1 MSVCCSDPAMTQRVL
16 QHAIH
21 DICMLYTICYML
33 SYVCMYACIMPL
45 RLNVYHINR
54 LLQYPQAAL
63 ADGEQTNMLQA
74 SLCRVSQE
82 TLQEWKAC

>member
-1 MSVCCSDPAMTQRVL
+1 
-16 QHAIH
+16 
-21 DICMLYTICYML
+21 
-33 SYVCMYACIMPL
+33 MPL